1 MPNSLQLKSENLCF
15 GGTVAYYSHASVTC
29 NCEMNFAVYIPPQA
43 KTQPVPILYYLS
55 GLTCT
60 EENFTV
66 KAGAQKYASAYGIML
81 VAPDT
86 SPRNLGIPGADDDW
100 DIGSGASFYVD
111 ATVKPWQQ
119 HYQMYSYVTQ
129 ELPELIAANFNVLPK
144 KQSIFGHSMGGHG
157 ALICALKNPDKYL
170 SASAFAPIAAP
181 MNCPWGEKAFT
192 TYLGSDRATWKQYD
206 ASELVRQTQLDY
218 PILIDQGTADNFYHQ
233 KQLLP
238 EIFEEACKQ
247 SGQALNLRFQEG
259 YDHSYFTISTFIED
273 HIRHHAKVLCS

>member
-1 MPNSLQLKSENLCF
+1 MPNSLQLKSEKLCF

-29 NCEMNFAVYIPPQA
+29 NCEMNFAVYVPPQA

-86 SPRNLGIPGADDDW
+86 SPRNLGIPGADEDW

-111 ATVKPWQQ
+111 ATVNPWQQ

-129 ELPELIAANFNVLPK
+129 ELPELIAANFNVLPE
-144 KQSIFGHSMGGHG
+144 KQSVFGHSMGGHG
-157 ALICALKNPDKYL
+157 ALICALKNPNKYL
-170 SASAFAPIAAP
+170 SVSAFAPIAAP
-181 MNCPWGEKAFT
+181 MNCPWGKKAFT
-192 TYLGSDRATWKQYD
+192 TYLGGDRSTWQQYD
-206 ASELVRQTQLDY
+206 ASELVKQTQLDY

-238 EIFEEACKQ
+238 ETFESACKQ
-247 SGQALNLRFQEG
+247 AGQALNLRFQEG